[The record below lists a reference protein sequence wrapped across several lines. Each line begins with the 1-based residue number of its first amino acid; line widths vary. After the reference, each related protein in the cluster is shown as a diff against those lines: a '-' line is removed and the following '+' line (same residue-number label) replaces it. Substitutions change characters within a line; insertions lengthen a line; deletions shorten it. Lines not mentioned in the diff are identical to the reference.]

1 VLSVSG
7 RERMFNGWAAAS
19 GAKRIDLSAGIAWFG
34 DILKIEAPFVEIGP
48 RSVFAKSA
56 VGVRQQ
62 PVGEGLR
69 RARPRRPWRR
79 GA

>member
-1 VLSVSG
+1 MSVSG

-19 GAKRIDLSAGIAWFG
+19 REKRIIFPARIAWFG

-56 VGVRQQ
+56 VGVRQ
-62 PVGEGLR
+62 
-69 RARPRRPWRR
+69 
-79 GA
+79 